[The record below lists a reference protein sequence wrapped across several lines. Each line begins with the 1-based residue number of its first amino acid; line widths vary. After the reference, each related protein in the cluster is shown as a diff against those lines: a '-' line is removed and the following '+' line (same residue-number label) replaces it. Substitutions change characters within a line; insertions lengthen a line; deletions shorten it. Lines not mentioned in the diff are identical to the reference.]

1 VICKHLYY
9 KNRRTTKKSQWG
21 SPEKEVRQ
29 TIPKV
34 KLNRDA
40 PLNEAAKR
48 FYHFFRA
55 GKSKAQICKLMGYS
69 DATDCNRLKAP
80 EFFTLRE
87 LRILYK
93 EAQLPDEEFMKMI
106 REEK

>member
-1 VICKHLYY
+1 MSLPCNTRIGE
-9 KNRRTTKKSQWG
+9 RKKKVNNLDTQ
-21 SPEKEVRQ
+21 KEVRQ
-29 TIPKV
+29 TMPKV

-55 GKSKAQICKLMGYS
+55 GKSKSQICKLMGYS

>member
-1 VICKHLYY
+1 M
-9 KNRRTTKKSQWG
+9 
-21 SPEKEVRQ
+21 
-29 TIPKV
+29 PKV

-40 PLNEAAKR
+40 PLNEATKR

>member
-1 VICKHLYY
+1 MRQHRGKKHDLDTQ
-9 KNRRTTKKSQWG
+9 KE
-21 SPEKEVRQ
+21 EKQ
-29 TIPKV
+29 TMPKV

-55 GKSKAQICKLMGYS
+55 GKSKTQICKLMGYS

>member
-1 VICKHLYY
+1 M
-9 KNRRTTKKSQWG
+9 
-21 SPEKEVRQ
+21 
-29 TIPKV
+29 PKV

-55 GKSKAQICKLMGYS
+55 GKSKSQICKLMGYS

-93 EAQLPDEEFMKMI
+93 EAQLPDEEKEEIDRIFDNIVCFGMAAFWAVSQI
-106 REEK
+106 NREWE

>member
-1 VICKHLYY
+1 M
-9 KNRRTTKKSQWG
+9 
-21 SPEKEVRQ
+21 
-29 TIPKV
+29 PKV
-34 KLNRDA
+34 RLSRDA
-40 PLNEAAKR
+40 VLNDAAKR

-55 GKSKAQICKLMGYS
+55 GKSKTQICKLMGYS
-69 DATDCNRLKAP
+69 PSTDMNRIHNP

-106 REEK
+106 REDKR

>member
-1 VICKHLYY
+1 
-9 KNRRTTKKSQWG
+9 
-21 SPEKEVRQ
+21 
-29 TIPKV
+29 
-34 KLNRDA
+34 
-40 PLNEAAKR
+40 
-48 FYHFFRA
+48 
-55 GKSKAQICKLMGYS
+55 MGYS